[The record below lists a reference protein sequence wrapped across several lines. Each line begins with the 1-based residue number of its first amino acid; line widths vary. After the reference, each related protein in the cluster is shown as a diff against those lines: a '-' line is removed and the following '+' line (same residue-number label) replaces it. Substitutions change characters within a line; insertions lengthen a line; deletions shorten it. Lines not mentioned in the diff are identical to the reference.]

1 MRKPEFDALHTG
13 IVGVSADK
21 AEVQRRF
28 VDAYGLE
35 FPLVPDPDKHII
47 DSYGAREVVGLTAKR
62 RTFLVGPD
70 GTIAHVWPAV
80 KVEGHAGDVLS
91 VVRALAEEKAS

>member
-1 MRKPEFDALHTG
+1 LGAK

-21 AEVQRRF
+21 GEVQRRF
-28 VDAYGLE
+28 VDAYDLE

-70 GTIAHVWPAV
+70 GRIARVWPAV
-80 KVEGHAGDVLS
+80 KVEGHADEVLS
-91 VVRALAEEKAS
+91 AIQELVTQSP